1 MFYQI
6 PVPENDINLLRS
18 LWSDNHDSMVSDFE
32 MIIQIFE
39 ANYSPS
45 CSYNALKTVA
55 LDTKEKY
62 EYMMLQQHNK

>member
-1 MFYQI
+1 
-6 PVPENDINLLRS
+6 
-18 LWSDNHDSMVSDFE
+18 MVSDFE
-32 MIIQIFE
+32 MIVQIFG

-55 LDTKEKY
+55 MDSKGKY